1 MRNPFQKGGTYGK
14 GKKVRESASETPI
27 FTGKLVYNGTVLNC
41 KHRDTGNR
49 RGLQS
54 KTLENIEKM
63 FKYFLFKHYIATI
76 CGIIMQASLKK
87 YRF

>member
-1 MRNPFQKGGTYGK
+1 MER

-41 KHRDTGNR
+41 KNRDTGNR

-54 KTLENIEKM
+54 ETLENIEKNVLKV
-63 FKYFLFKHYIATI
+63 FSFQTLHCYNLWDCY
-76 CGIIMQASLKK
+76 ASVLKI
-87 YRF
+87 

>member
-1 MRNPFQKGGTYGK
+1 MER

-41 KHRDTGNR
+41 KNRDTGNG

-54 KTLENIEKM
+54 ETLENIV
-63 FKYFLFKHYIATI
+63 FSFQPPHCYNLWDYHV
-76 CGIIMQASLKK
+76 SVLKI
-87 YRF
+87 